1 MKIKDWT
8 EVHPG
13 ESTGS
18 VYKTIGLA
26 YEVVDQSFT
35 KAMARDIEAYL
46 LELEMKVKPEP
57 KPKGAQYKKPAPKKA
72 AAHARD
78 WGYDEMV
85 DNRLTLG
92 L

>member
-8 EVHPG
+8 ELHHG

-26 YEVVDQSFT
+26 YEVVDQSFS
-35 KAMARDIEAYL
+35 KAMARDIDAYL
-46 LELEMKVKPEP
+46 LELEMKVKPT
-57 KPKGAQYKKPAPKKA
+57 PKGPQYKKPAPKKA
-72 AAHARD
+72 ASHARD

-85 DNRLTLG
+85 DNQLTLG
-92 L
+92 I

>member
-8 EVHPG
+8 ELHPG
-13 ESTGS
+13 SSTGS

-26 YEVVDQSFT
+26 YEVVDQSFIKT
-35 KAMARDIEAYL
+35 MARDIDAYL
-46 LELEMKVKPEP
+46 LELEMKVKP
-57 KPKGAQYKKPAPKKA
+57 KPKGPQYKKPNNPKKA

-85 DNRLTLG
+85 DNRITLNA
-92 L
+92 